1 MELLIKRTVT
11 TILELVFLMLL
22 FQTKVY
28 AQDKIIAEIL
38 NTTVKDGDTLKIR
51 VSNQTDQS
59 IFLPWEVSVLS
70 YQMLM
75 EDFYRTSVFVPKIS
89 LKDIDTN
96 ESVPFSGEGTS
107 MSGGFSSFDE
117 WITLLDNRKGEDFI
131 LLKSGEEKEITIP
144 FKLCWFT
151 DADNFYM
158 YNISQNNYNLILTY
172 HLDQEL
178 MKKFINTEV
187 LQQLKKK
194 GYVPFLEKIESNQ
207 TPIIVD

>member
-1 MELLIKRTVT
+1 MLK
-11 TILELVFLMLL
+11 LVFLILL
-22 FQTKVY
+22 FQIKVY

-51 VSNQTDQS
+51 VSNQTNQA

-70 YQMLM
+70 YKMLM
-75 EDFYRTSVFVPKIS
+75 EDFFRTSVFIPKIS

-96 ESVPFSGEGTS
+96 ELVPFSGEGTS
-107 MSGGFSSFDE
+107 MSGGFVSFDE
-117 WITLLDNRKGEDFI
+117 WTTLLDNRKVEDFI

-144 FKLCWFT
+144 FKLCWST

-158 YNISQNNYNLILTY
+158 YSISQNNYNLILTY

-194 GYVPFLEKIESNQ
+194 GYVPFFEKIESNQ
-207 TPIIVD
+207 IPLIID